1 MPQRQD
7 VSLEKTASQV
17 LVVAD
22 DFTGANDAGVGL
34 ALQQA
39 QVNVILD
46 LDALTTGTL
55 HEVTVINTDSRA
67 QTAQDAALRVVHAVT
82 RWREAGGNGWVFKKI
97 DSTLRGNLGAEI
109 AAALTA
115 SDAAM
120 ALIAPAVP
128 ALGRITR
135 DGKVWVNG
143 KLLTETEFASDPK
156 TPVHSADIAERIAE
170 QSALTTATLIVSEN
184 NHFALA
190 AQLLRLR
197 DEGIKGVIIDA
208 QTPQDLEQ
216 IVAAAQT
223 LPVKPL
229 LVGAAGLSDALAQAL
244 CFTPR
249 PRPALLAVVG
259 SMSEMTHKQIT
270 AVSALSQ
277 VTLLDV
283 DIRPLFTP
291 AGAELAQDTARVA
304 ATALL
309 AGRHCLVRTCRDEQQ
324 RHEITQLC
332 QQYGLSRQQL
342 GERISDFLGEM
353 ARCTVALCRPAGLYL
368 SGGDVAI
375 SVAAALGA
383 TGFHIKG
390 QLASCVPWGRFIDSI
405 VGDIPV
411 MTKAGGFG
419 DEATLHHVLR
429 FIEERV
435 SE

>member
-7 VSLEKTASQV
+7 VSQKTMASQV
-17 LVVAD
+17 LIVAD

-46 LDALTTGTL
+46 VDALAAGAL

-82 RWREAGGNGWVFKKI
+82 RWREADGNGWVFKKI

-115 SDAAM
+115 SGAEM

-143 KLLTETEFASDPK
+143 QLLTETEFASDPK
-156 TPVHSADIAERIAE
+156 TPVCSADIAERIAE
-170 QSALTTATLIVSEN
+170 QSALITATLVVSEN
-184 NHFALA
+184 NHSDLA
-190 AQLLRLR
+190 AHLLRLR
-197 DEGIKGVIIDA
+197 DAGIQGVIIDA
-208 QTPQDLEQ
+208 EAPHTLALV
-216 IVAAAQT
+216 VAAAQT
-223 LPVKPL
+223 LAVKPL
-229 LVGAAGLSDALAQAL
+229 LVGAAGLSEALAHAL

-259 SMSEMTHKQIT
+259 SMSEMTQKQIA

-277 VTLLDV
+277 VTVLDV

-291 AGAELAQDTARVA
+291 AGATLAQEIARA
-304 ATALL
+304 ATTVLA
-309 AGRHCLVRTCRDEQQ
+309 AGRHCLIRTCRDEQQ
-324 RHEITQLC
+324 RQAIAQLC

-353 ARCTVALCRPAGLYL
+353 ARCTVTQCRPAGLYL

-375 SVAAALGA
+375 AVAAALGA